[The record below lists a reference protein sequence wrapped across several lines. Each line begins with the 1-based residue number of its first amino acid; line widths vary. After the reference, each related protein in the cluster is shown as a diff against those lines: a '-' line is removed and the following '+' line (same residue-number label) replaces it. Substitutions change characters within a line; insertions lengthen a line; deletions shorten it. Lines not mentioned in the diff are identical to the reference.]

1 MTCYFFNLHE
11 CGTVLED
18 EEGRELPDL
27 DTARATAVAD
37 ARAIMCA
44 EVAEGRLCLSC
55 SIVVRDAAGQ
65 EVLTVP
71 FKDALVLTEV

>member
-44 EVAEGRLCLSC
+44 EVYPSGEDRL
-55 SIVVRDAAGQ
+55 AA
-65 EVLTVP
+65 
-71 FKDALVLTEV
+71 